1 MRVKFSKK
9 FIKHRDK
16 AGKEIQ
22 DAFEI
27 RLKLFL
33 AEPFHPLLNNH
44 SLSGKLTG
52 MRSINITGDW
62 RTLYSEYYDE
72 TATHIVIFEALGT
85 HSQLYK

>member
-1 MRVKFSKK
+1 MNIKFSKK
-9 FIKHRDK
+9 FKKHQEKADK
-16 AGKEIQ
+16 DVQ
-22 DAFEI
+22 DAFER

-52 MRSINITGDW
+52 FRSINITGDF
-62 RTLYSEYYDE
+62 RALYSEYYDKDSNHFL
-72 TATHIVIFEALGT
+72 TFESLGT